1 MIYMYCQKA
10 EKYETFLSFT
20 KVHTFVLKEEI
31 LVYEW

>member
-1 MIYMYCQKA
+1 MYCQKA

-31 LVYEW
+31 LVYE